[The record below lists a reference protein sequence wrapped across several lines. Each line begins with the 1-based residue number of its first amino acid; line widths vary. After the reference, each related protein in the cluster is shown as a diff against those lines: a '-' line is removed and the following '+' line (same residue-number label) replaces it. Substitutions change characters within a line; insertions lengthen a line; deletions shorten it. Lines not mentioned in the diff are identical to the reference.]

1 MALDPKDVQAAMLKI
16 KKAEDLLRSLDDFAT
31 SLLGKTS
38 EALDLIDTAS
48 GLLNGKL
55 TMNGNG
61 IAVEKDG

>member
-55 TMNGNG
+55 TLNDNG
-61 IAVEKDG
+61 IAVEKE